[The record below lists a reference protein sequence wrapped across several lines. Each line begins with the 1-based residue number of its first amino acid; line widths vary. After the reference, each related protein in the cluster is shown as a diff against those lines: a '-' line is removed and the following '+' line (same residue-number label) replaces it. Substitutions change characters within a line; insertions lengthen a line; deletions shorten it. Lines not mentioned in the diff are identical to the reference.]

1 MPLPSKMYVTTDA
14 VPVRFEPGRGL
25 RVLLIQRANEPYQGT
40 WCVPGG
46 FVELEED
53 LPVACARELEEETA
67 LRPAAMVQIGAF
79 GTPGRDP
86 RGRNVTVAY
95 LAMIAPGATATAG
108 DDAAGAAWHDIGAL
122 PPLGFDHADIVAA
135 ALGRLRLL
143 AGHTHLALAL
153 LPATFDLKDLQ
164 EVLSAVRREE
174 VSRAAAD
181 AFARRASLARDD
193 AGRWTCAA
201 DFLAPLAGGDA

>member
-1 MPLPSKMYVTTDA
+1 MPLPPKMYVTTDA

-25 RVLLIQRANEPYQGT
+25 RVLLIRRANEPYKGM

-46 FVELEED
+46 FVELDED
-53 LPVACARELEEETA
+53 LPVACARELQEETA
-67 LRPAAMVQIGAF
+67 LQPATMVQIGAF
-79 GTPGRDP
+79 GTPGGDP

-95 LAMIAPGATATAG
+95 LAMIAPGATAAAG
-108 DDAAGAAWHDIGAL
+108 DDAAGAAWHDVAAL
-122 PPLGFDHADIVAA
+122 PPLGFDHADIVVA

-143 AGHTHLALAL
+143 AEHTHLALAQ
-153 LPATFDLKDLQ
+153 LPATSGLKELQ

-174 VSRAAAD
+174 VSAAGAD

-193 AGRWTCAA
+193 GGRWTCAA
-201 DFLAPLAGGDA
+201 DFLAPLAGGNA

>member
-1 MPLPSKMYVTTDA
+1 MYVTTDA

-25 RVLLIQRANEPYQGT
+25 RVLLIQRANEPFQGM

-46 FVELEED
+46 FVELDED

-67 LRPAAMVQIGAF
+67 LRPAAMVQVGAF

-95 LAMIAPGATATAG
+95 LAMIAPGATAAAG

-153 LPATFDLKDLQ
+153 LPATFDLEDLQ

-193 AGRWTCAA
+193 AGHWTCAA
-201 DFLAPLAGGDA
+201 DFLAALAGGDA

>member
-25 RVLLIQRANEPYQGT
+25 RVLLIQRGNEPYKGM

-46 FVELEED
+46 FVELDED

-108 DDAAGAAWHDIGAL
+108 DDAAGAAWHDIVAL

-153 LPATFDLKDLQ
+153 LPATFDLEDLQ

-174 VSRAAAD
+174 ASRAAAD